1 MLHRGSNVQ
10 KNLALTVGYYPYS
23 DILETTQEPYYIN
36 PYRERLIR
44 VELSFKQVF
53 FLFTDPRTV
62 EGFHC
67 LYHETF
73 ISP

>member
-44 VELSFKQVF
+44 VE
-53 FLFTDPRTV
+53 
-62 EGFHC
+62 
-67 LYHETF
+67 
-73 ISP
+73 